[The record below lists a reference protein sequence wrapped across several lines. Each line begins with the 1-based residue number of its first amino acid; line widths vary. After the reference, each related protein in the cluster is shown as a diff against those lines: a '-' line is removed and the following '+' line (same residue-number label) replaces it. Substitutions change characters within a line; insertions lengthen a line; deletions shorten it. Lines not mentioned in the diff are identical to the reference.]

1 MPVERFGP
9 AVALWE
15 AVRDYHR
22 TGNLKE
28 LIAIRGD
35 TLALGLTQMRRMLEA
50 TADKA
55 GMDTNDW
62 SFGPMNVVL
71 DALQAFND
79 GDLEPLIVL
88 SKRANAATHN

>member
-1 MPVERFGP
+1 M
-9 AVALWE
+9 WE

-35 TLALGLTQMRRMLEA
+35 ALALGLAQMRWMLEA
-50 TADKA
+50 VADVADKA
-55 GMDTNDW
+55 GMDANDGL
-62 SFGPMNVVL
+62 FGPMNVVL